1 MEEQRQNEVMR
12 HIPTLART
20 RERIG
25 KSYRST
31 AEKLYSSAYQ
41 RGEAT
46 PADVENGFRS
56 LARCIEKFSE
66 SIRHTRI
73 NGHNQQQEMGK
84 RLSIAFDQAVLALDS
99 IREDEY
105 GRRAPFHLFDRSH
118 AETIF
123 ASVLMIGVHL
133 ERLIALVG
141 RIDPDLNERLLAHT
155 IRLEHPVN
163 EQVLQPI
170 A

>member
-1 MEEQRQNEVMR
+1 MEQQRQNEVMR

-25 KSYRST
+25 KNYRSI
-31 AEKLYSSAYQ
+31 AEKLFSSAYE
-41 RGEAT
+41 RGAVT

-73 NGHNQQQEMGK
+73 NGHNQQEMGK
-84 RLSIAFDQAVLALDS
+84 RLSAAFDQALLALDS
-99 IREDEY
+99 IHADEY

-133 ERLIALVG
+133 ERLIVLVAK
-141 RIDPDLNERLLAHT
+141 IDPDLNERLLADT
-155 IRLEHPVN
+155 IRLEHPLN